1 MCFGGGGGTVGGGTI
16 YMPDTGAYDKQFD
29 AQVDLM
35 KMQQEGAI
43 RDKQMELDQVLR
55 NQTAALA
62 EIRDARVERA
72 NEVASVEAEARRMSN
87 LIGTPPPEPTAKA
100 PVIGRDRNK
109 DKPSSPKGKR
119 GLRITRGTA
128 STASGSGTGL
138 NINITA

>member
-16 YMPDTGAYDKQFD
+16 HMPDTSAFDKQFD

-43 RDKQMELDQVLR
+43 SAKQRELDKVLR

-87 LIGTPPPEPTAKA
+87 LIGTPPPEPTASA
-100 PVIGRDRNK
+100 PVIGRDREK
-109 DKPSSPKGKR
+109 KQSTSPKGKR
-119 GLRITRGTA
+119 GLRITQ
-128 STASGSGTGL
+128 STTPTTSGSGAGL
-138 NINITA
+138 NINTNY